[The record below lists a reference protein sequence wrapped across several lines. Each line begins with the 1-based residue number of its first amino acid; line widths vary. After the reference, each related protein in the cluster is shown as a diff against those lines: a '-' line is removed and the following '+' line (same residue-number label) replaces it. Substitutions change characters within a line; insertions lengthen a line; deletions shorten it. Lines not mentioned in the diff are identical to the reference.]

1 MEVLQQGRAVVY
13 GACEGFWVMI
23 LFAPPTKPDMLLARP
38 SLAAMKRRHPSGF
51 PTLTWV
57 LPEAGYRM
65 ETDAREAAST
75 VTKEFDAQIRA
86 QATLIEGSGFQAAAV
101 RAIIG
106 GLDAMSRT
114 TSVKKVFSELT
125 PASAWCLEK
134 RPEPTPASLSEVV
147 RVLGAA
153 RDACRARVR

>member
-1 MEVLQQGRAVVY
+1 ERLDPAEAPGLRPAAADDGPRRTDREGPRALMEVLQQGRAVVY

-65 ETDAREAAST
+65 ETDA
-75 VTKEFDAQIRA
+75 
-86 QATLIEGSGFQAAAV
+86 
-101 RAIIG
+101 
-106 GLDAMSRT
+106 
-114 TSVKKVFSELT
+114 
-125 PASAWCLEK
+125 
-134 RPEPTPASLSEVV
+134 
-147 RVLGAA
+147 
-153 RDACRARVR
+153 